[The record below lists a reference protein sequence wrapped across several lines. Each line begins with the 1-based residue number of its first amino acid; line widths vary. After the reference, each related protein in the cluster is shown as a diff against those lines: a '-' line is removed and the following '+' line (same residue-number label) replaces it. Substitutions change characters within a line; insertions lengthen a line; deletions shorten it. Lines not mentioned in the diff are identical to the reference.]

1 MNREIKEVV
10 KLLAEIDKI
19 CKREGIP
26 YYLGPQLTLCCV
38 TGQEITSPHAGV
50 VYMRTADMERF
61 RLAVEKETPDGR
73 IVESM
78 NNNKRFYGFFLR
90 YTDLDTLCFRL
101 NEGRNY
107 KYPGMGVD
115 ILPLRGK
122 QRSRLAHLWTR
133 AQEVGW
139 NELADYYGDRKGRKK
154 AICRFVMRLRLVTGR
169 ARLGKSLYRMLCK
182 RMNVEDTQEY
192 VVRLKKKAVY
202 FPREI
207 FDETE
212 TVVID
217 GRKFPVP
224 GDTYT
229 YLQKY
234 YGEDYQE
241 KVLDNYTVKLSEM
254 VSARIRFEDYFQ
266 EVLPKLQS
274 NFFISLIE
282 GRVGEEDYERFLQ
295 NYRVDMKGPL
305 FCCIIFHTSENDV
318 PEGMNPLLLSMSV
331 EREIK
336 QRLMENCNCQEFIY
350 MGNTILIMEL
360 HSEDEI
366 AQLTDKCDRFCRW
379 AWRIMGAAVTAGV
392 GTVCN
397 NLYDISISYEG
408 AREAVSY
415 RVLYGTKRAINIAEI
430 VPKES
435 KKAVPLEE
443 TKMQEL
449 FRAIH
454 VGDQEKIR
462 KEAIKETEKLHKNA
476 ATISQY
482 NLATMEIVSGFF
494 KFCANNSMDFNEI
507 SGNVQNLYE
516 RVTQLDES
524 SMTNWIINMSMAIS
538 EKLRST
544 RNSTS
549 RRIITDAQNIVKDRY
564 MEPALS
570 LDDVC
575 ADLGV
580 SNSYFS
586 SIFKKETGQSF
597 VSYLTDYRMDRA
609 EEMVLNTDEKSY
621 KIAEKVGYQDANYFS
636 YVFKKKFGVSPSKY
650 RASGK

>member
-1 MNREIKEVV
+1 
-10 KLLAEIDKI
+10 
-19 CKREGIP
+19 
-26 YYLGPQLTLCCV
+26 
-38 TGQEITSPHAGV
+38 
-50 VYMRTADMERF
+50 
-61 RLAVEKETPDGR
+61 
-73 IVESM
+73 
-78 NNNKRFYGFFLR
+78 
-90 YTDLDTLCFRL
+90 
-101 NEGRNY
+101 
-107 KYPGMGVD
+107 
-115 ILPLRGK
+115 
-122 QRSRLAHLWTR
+122 
-133 AQEVGW
+133 
-139 NELADYYGDRKGRKK
+139 
-154 AICRFVMRLRLVTGR
+154 
-169 ARLGKSLYRMLCK
+169 
-182 RMNVEDTQEY
+182 
-192 VVRLKKKAVY
+192 
-202 FPREI
+202 
-207 FDETE
+207 
-212 TVVID
+212 
-217 GRKFPVP
+217 
-224 GDTYT
+224 
-229 YLQKY
+229 
-234 YGEDYQE
+234 
-241 KVLDNYTVKLSEM
+241 
-254 VSARIRFEDYFQ
+254 
-266 EVLPKLQS
+266 
-274 NFFISLIE
+274 
-282 GRVGEEDYERFLQ
+282 
-295 NYRVDMKGPL
+295 
-305 FCCIIFHTSENDV
+305 
-318 PEGMNPLLLSMSV
+318 
-331 EREIK
+331 
-336 QRLMENCNCQEFIY
+336 

-379 AWRIMGAAVTAGV
+379 AWRIMGAAVTAGI

-397 NLYDISISYEG
+397 SLYDISISYEG
-408 AREAVSY
+408 
-415 RVLYGTKRAINIAEI
+415 
-430 VPKES
+430 
-435 KKAVPLEE
+435 E

>member
-1 MNREIKEVV
+1 MEQYKVILVDDEVEVIDVMKKKIRWDDLGFDVVGSATNGVKALELVEKLQPDVVLTDIKMPYMDGLELARKLNQDYPNIYIMLCTGFDEFEYAKEAVHLEIKE
-10 KLLAEIDKI
+10 
-19 CKREGIP
+19 
-26 YYLGPQLTLCCV
+26 
-38 TGQEITSPHAGV
+38 
-50 VYMRTADMERF
+50 YM
-61 RLAVEKETPDGR
+61 
-73 IVESM
+73 
-78 NNNKRFYGFFLR
+78 
-90 YTDLDTLCFRL
+90 
-101 NEGRNY
+101 
-107 KYPGMGVD
+107 
-115 ILPLRGK
+115 
-122 QRSRLAHLWTR
+122 
-133 AQEVGW
+133 
-139 NELADYYGDRKGRKK
+139 
-154 AICRFVMRLRLVTGR
+154 
-169 ARLGKSLYRMLCK
+169 
-182 RMNVEDTQEY
+182 
-192 VVRLKKKAVY
+192 LKPISA
-202 FPREI
+202 
-207 FDETE
+207 TE
-212 TVVID
+212 
-217 GRKFPVP
+217 
-224 GDTYT
+224 
-229 YLQKY
+229 
-234 YGEDYQE
+234 
-241 KVLDNYTVKLSEM
+241 LSESLM
-254 VSARIRFEDYFQ
+254 KLKTTLDREREEKLNVKKLEDYFQ
-266 EVLPKLQS
+266 EILPKLQS

-282 GRVGEEDYERFLQ
+282 GRVREEDYERFLLD
-295 NYRVDMKGPL
+295 YRVDMKGPL
-305 FCCIIFHTSENDV
+305 FCCMIFHTSENDV
-318 PEGMNPLLLSMSV
+318 PDGMNPLLLSMSV

-336 QRLMENCNCQEFIY
+336 QRLTENCNCQEFIY

-379 AWRIMGAAVTAGV
+379 AWRIIGAAVTAG
-392 GTVCN
+392 
-397 NLYDISISYEG
+397 
-408 AREAVSY
+408 
-415 RVLYGTKRAINIAEI
+415 I

-443 TKMQEL
+443 TRMQEL

-454 VGDQEKIR
+454 VGNQEKIR

-516 RVTQLDES
+516 RVTQFDEN
-524 SMTNWIINMSMAIS
+524 SMTNWIINMSTAIS

-564 MEPALS
+564 MEPDLS

-586 SIFKKETGQSF
+586 SSFKKETGQSF

-609 EEMVLNTDEKSY
+609 EELVLNTDEKSY

-650 RASGK
+650 RAPGKQQSEKQKE

>member
-1 MNREIKEVV
+1 MEQYKVILVDDEVEVIDVMKKKIRWNDLGFDVVGSATNGVKALELVEKLQPDVVLTDIKMPYMDGLELARKLNQDYPNIYIMLCTGFDEFEYAKEAVHLEIKE
-10 KLLAEIDKI
+10 
-19 CKREGIP
+19 
-26 YYLGPQLTLCCV
+26 
-38 TGQEITSPHAGV
+38 
-50 VYMRTADMERF
+50 YM
-61 RLAVEKETPDGR
+61 
-73 IVESM
+73 
-78 NNNKRFYGFFLR
+78 
-90 YTDLDTLCFRL
+90 
-101 NEGRNY
+101 
-107 KYPGMGVD
+107 
-115 ILPLRGK
+115 
-122 QRSRLAHLWTR
+122 
-133 AQEVGW
+133 
-139 NELADYYGDRKGRKK
+139 
-154 AICRFVMRLRLVTGR
+154 
-169 ARLGKSLYRMLCK
+169 
-182 RMNVEDTQEY
+182 
-192 VVRLKKKAVY
+192 LKPISA
-202 FPREI
+202 
-207 FDETE
+207 TE
-212 TVVID
+212 
-217 GRKFPVP
+217 
-224 GDTYT
+224 
-229 YLQKY
+229 
-234 YGEDYQE
+234 
-241 KVLDNYTVKLSEM
+241 LSESLM
-254 VSARIRFEDYFQ
+254 KLKATLDREREEKLNVKKLEDYFQ

-282 GRVGEEDYERFLQ
+282 GRVREEDYERFLLDYQ
-295 NYRVDMKGPL
+295 VDMKGPL

-318 PEGMNPLLLSMSV
+318 PDGMNPLLLSMSV

-415 RVLYGTKRAINIAEI
+415 RVLYGTKR
-430 VPKES
+430 
-435 KKAVPLEE
+435 
-443 TKMQEL
+443 
-449 FRAIH
+449 
-454 VGDQEKIR
+454 
-462 KEAIKETEKLHKNA
+462 AIKETEKLHKNA

>member
-1 MNREIKEVV
+1 MEQYKVILVDDEVEVIDVMKKKIRWNDLGFDVVGSATNGVKALELVEKLQPDVVLTDIKMPYMDGLELARKLNQDYPNIYIMLCTGFDEFEYAKEAVHLEIKE
-10 KLLAEIDKI
+10 
-19 CKREGIP
+19 
-26 YYLGPQLTLCCV
+26 
-38 TGQEITSPHAGV
+38 
-50 VYMRTADMERF
+50 YM
-61 RLAVEKETPDGR
+61 
-73 IVESM
+73 
-78 NNNKRFYGFFLR
+78 
-90 YTDLDTLCFRL
+90 
-101 NEGRNY
+101 
-107 KYPGMGVD
+107 
-115 ILPLRGK
+115 
-122 QRSRLAHLWTR
+122 
-133 AQEVGW
+133 
-139 NELADYYGDRKGRKK
+139 
-154 AICRFVMRLRLVTGR
+154 
-169 ARLGKSLYRMLCK
+169 
-182 RMNVEDTQEY
+182 
-192 VVRLKKKAVY
+192 LKPISA
-202 FPREI
+202 
-207 FDETE
+207 TE
-212 TVVID
+212 
-217 GRKFPVP
+217 
-224 GDTYT
+224 
-229 YLQKY
+229 
-234 YGEDYQE
+234 
-241 KVLDNYTVKLSEM
+241 LSESLM
-254 VSARIRFEDYFQ
+254 KLKTTLDREREEKLNVKKLEDYFQ

-282 GRVGEEDYERFLQ
+282 GRVREEDYERFLLD
-295 NYRVDMKGPL
+295 YRVDMKGPL
-305 FCCIIFHTSENDV
+305 FCCMIFHTSENDM
-318 PEGMNPLLLSMSV
+318 PDGMNPLLLSMSV

-336 QRLMENCNCQEFIY
+336 QRLTENCNCQEFIY

-379 AWRIMGAAVTAGV
+379 AWRIIGAAVTAGI

-397 NLYDISISYEG
+397 NLYDLSISYEG

-443 TKMQEL
+443 TRMQEL

-454 VGDQEKIR
+454 VGNQEKIW

-516 RVTQLDES
+516 RVTQFDEN
-524 SMTNWIINMSMAIS
+524 SMTNWIINMSTAIS

-564 MEPALS
+564 MEPDLS

-586 SIFKKETGQSF
+586 SSFKKETGQSF

-609 EEMVLNTDEKSY
+609 EELVLNTDEKSY

-650 RASGK
+650 RASGKQQSEKQKE

>member
-1 MNREIKEVV
+1 MDDQGGLLFCSGKNFCNYSFSREQSSAIMKEQQRTPENRRIRMEQYKVILVDDEVEVIDVMKKKIRWNDLGFDVVGSATNGVKALELVEKLQPDVVLTDIKMPYMDGLELARKLNQDYPNIYIMLCTGFDEFEYAKEAVHLEIKE
-10 KLLAEIDKI
+10 
-19 CKREGIP
+19 
-26 YYLGPQLTLCCV
+26 
-38 TGQEITSPHAGV
+38 
-50 VYMRTADMERF
+50 YM
-61 RLAVEKETPDGR
+61 
-73 IVESM
+73 
-78 NNNKRFYGFFLR
+78 
-90 YTDLDTLCFRL
+90 
-101 NEGRNY
+101 
-107 KYPGMGVD
+107 
-115 ILPLRGK
+115 
-122 QRSRLAHLWTR
+122 
-133 AQEVGW
+133 
-139 NELADYYGDRKGRKK
+139 
-154 AICRFVMRLRLVTGR
+154 
-169 ARLGKSLYRMLCK
+169 
-182 RMNVEDTQEY
+182 
-192 VVRLKKKAVY
+192 LKPISA
-202 FPREI
+202 
-207 FDETE
+207 TE
-212 TVVID
+212 
-217 GRKFPVP
+217 
-224 GDTYT
+224 
-229 YLQKY
+229 
-234 YGEDYQE
+234 
-241 KVLDNYTVKLSEM
+241 LSESLM
-254 VSARIRFEDYFQ
+254 KLKTTLDREREEKLNVKKLEDYFQ

-282 GRVGEEDYERFLQ
+282 GRVREEDYERFLLDYQ
-295 NYRVDMKGPL
+295 VDMKGPL

-318 PEGMNPLLLSMSV
+318 PDGMNPLLLSMSV

-443 TKMQEL
+443 TRMQEL